1 VKGKQEEI
9 GKIRMEGKFKEI
21 SKKRAEG
28 KYVGG
33 D

>member
-9 GKIRMEGKFKEI
+9 VKIRMEGKFKEI
-21 SKKRAEG
+21 RKKRAEG